1 MLLFFLSSGL
11 FLGWSLGANDAANIF
26 GSAVG
31 SRMVKFRTAAIVAS
45 IFVIL
50 GATFQGEGGAVTL
63 SRLGSIDEVAGAFT
77 VALASALSVFSMV
90 RMKLIV
96 STSQAIVGAIIGWNL
111 YAGHSTDMGQ
121 FGRIASAWVA
131 GMILGAVFAIL
142 LYFLVRWIFD
152 KLKLHLIW
160 KHTVMKIMLIAI
172 GAFGAYS
179 LGANNIV
186 NVMGVF
192 VNSVDIQPLNM
203 GFFTLNGT
211 QQLFLIGAI
220 AISAGIF
227 TYSKNTMK
235 TVGSDLMPL
244 SAETAMVVV
253 LAHSLVLFIFSSEFI
268 SNAIA
273 VFGLGHI
280 PQVPISSTQVVIGAI
295 VGIGLLK
302 GGRNIKYKVLINIVL
317 GWIVT
322 PVMAGV
328 ISYILLFIVNNTFQL
343 PVCK

>member
-45 IFVIL
+45 VFVIL
-50 GATFQGEGGAVTL
+50 GATFQGEGGADTL
-63 SRLGSIDEVAGAFT
+63 SRLGAVDELAGAFT
-77 VALASALSVFSMV
+77 VALASALAVFSMI
-90 RMKLIV
+90 RMHLIV

-111 YAGHSTDMGQ
+111 YAGRATDMGQ
-121 FGRIASAWVA
+121 LGRIAASWGV
-131 GMILGAVFAIL
+131 GMVLGAVFAIL
-142 LYFLVRWIFD
+142 LYYLVRWFFD

-160 KHTVMKIMLIAI
+160 RHAVLKILLIAI

-192 VNSVDIQPLNM
+192 VNSVDIKPINI
-203 GFFTLNGT
+203 GICTLNGT
-211 QQLFLIGAI
+211 QQLFFIGAV

-227 TYSKNTMK
+227 TYSKNTMR

-253 LAHSLVLFIFSSEFI
+253 LAHSLVLFIFSSRFI
-268 SNAIA
+268 SDAIA
-273 VFGLGHI
+273 LLGLGHI

-302 GGRNIKYKVLINIVL
+302 GGRNIKYKVLINIML
-317 GWIVT
+317 GWIAT
-322 PVMAGV
+322 PIMAGV
-328 ISYILLFIVNNTFQL
+328 IAYMLLFIVSNTFQL
-343 PVCK
+343 PVCQ